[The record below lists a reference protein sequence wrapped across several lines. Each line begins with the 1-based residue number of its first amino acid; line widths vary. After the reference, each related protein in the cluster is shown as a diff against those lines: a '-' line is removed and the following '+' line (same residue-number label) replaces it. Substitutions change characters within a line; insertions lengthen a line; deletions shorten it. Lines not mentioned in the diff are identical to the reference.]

1 MPAVASPTQSQLCT
15 RVPALRPSPRRSTQ
29 KERGPCSPARAFP
42 DKIRPATSTS
52 SIKHIAH
59 ILPTIYK
66 GKPAVTGGD
75 MKKIFFATGNA
86 NKLKE
91 VRLS

>member
-1 MPAVASPTQSQLCT
+1 MPTIALLTPSQLCNC
-15 RVPALRPSPRRSTQ
+15 VQGLRASPRTRE
-29 KERGPCSPARAFP
+29 ERGCCSPAKALP
-42 DKIRPATSTS
+42 DKITPATSTS

-59 ILPTIYK
+59 ILPTIYN
-66 GKPAVTGGD
+66 GRPVVTGGD